1 MPELN
6 CNVCIDDYY
15 TLTGEYCGEWAGA
28 TLRKV
33 PLWGDFD
40 GEFNFEWPTEIDFAQ
55 MKPDVKLQS
64 LDLSIPDNTAPS
76 CELASIQV
84 GLSNGE

>member
-33 PLWGDFD
+33 PLWGDFE

-55 MKPDVKLQS
+55 M
-64 LDLSIPDNTAPS
+64 
-76 CELASIQV
+76 
-84 GLSNGE
+84 